1 MVLDFIKEVCD
12 LLEIDIPE
20 ISYESSHFLTET
32 MLAICEP
39 ALNIIYLRRPK
50 EINPDFLF
58 VIAHELRHIYQYQTD
73 EYFYLSS
80 YVPSNE
86 CSSIEEYNLQ
96 IAEVDANAFA
106 AVVMIAMFSIQPKW
120 NNLTDRVIAA
130 INDRKKIIIQE
141 LEWD

>member
-1 MVLDFIKEVCD
+1 MVLDFIKEICD

-20 ISYESSHFLTET
+20 ISYEASHFLTET

-39 ALNIIYLRRPK
+39 SLNIIYLRRLEK
-50 EINPDFLF
+50 TTPDFLF
-58 VIAHELRHIYQYQTD
+58 AIAHELWHIYQYQTD

-80 YVPSNE
+80 YMPSNK

-106 AVVMIAMFSIQPKW
+106 AVVMIAMFSIQPQW
-120 NNLTDRVIAA
+120 NNLSDRVITA
-130 INDRKKIIIQE
+130 INDRKRIIIQE